1 MNINALQWRWTGMV
15 YYAIYYN
22 RYAQV
27 FNEDCLIKLG

>member
-1 MNINALQWRWTGMV
+1 MLCSGDGLV
-15 YYAIYYN
+15 YVLYYVIYYN